1 MQHSAKPLFIA
12 LGHEYRSDDGVGVAV
27 MDQMKAVH
35 AELFE
40 FIHHSGDP
48 TDLIDLWHNRDV
60 VLVDAAH
67 CIDKELGAI
76 TVFDPLAENS
86 LAQCKSTSS
95 HALSLQDALRFG
107 EVLNKMPRTIQ
118 IYAIAGE
125 DFDPGTQ
132 LSRPVKA
139 AIAPC
144 VDKILNNH
152 LVMEDRD
159 A

>member
-1 MQHSAKPLFIA
+1 MEHAAKPLFIA

-27 MDQMKAVH
+27 MAQMKSAH

-60 VLVDAAH
+60 VLVDAAYFMG
-67 CIDKELGAI
+67 KESGAI
-76 TVFDPLAENS
+76 TVFDPLSENS

-95 HALSLQDALRFG
+95 HALSLQDALSFG
-107 EVLNKMPRTIQ
+107 EVLNKMPRTIR

-125 DFDPGTQ
+125 DFDSGTQ

-144 VDKILNNH
+144 IEQILNNQQ
-152 LVMEDRD
+152 VAGARD